1 MFNIQGLLVDKVE
14 YLDEAKMLLVHCR
27 SPRRYAKCPACGKS
41 TDKIHQ
47 YHTRRIKH
55 DRLNEKQIVL
65 SLQIRRFKCRRCPK
79 PFSEEIIGV
88 DRKRASLNFR
98 QEVLSWLQRNSFNY
112 IGERFKISGST
123 LNRYVRAV
131 SDCWLIDWDKINV
144 TVLGIDEHSFRS
156 NNLVITVTDISNHK
170 LLAILKTD
178 RQRALI
184 EFLNSIP
191 KKAKDSIK
199 EVSIDLKHSYKAAI
213 KHCLPK
219 ADIVADRYHVE
230 TLAKRMVDEIRAVV
244 QEEHAGRK
252 GHLKKLLL
260 TNYYLLDDCEKNKL
274 EMVWKKYEH
283 YPVLKQSWLIKEKII
298 QFYRLGNFEAAK
310 KNFKYITMLF
320 ETIDRSRYAA
330 TTGRTWKNWKEPI
343 LNYFKNKTTNGF
355 TEGCHTKIKMMKR
368 VSFGFRNIDNY
379 IAKMMLA
386 FIPLIS
392 VADYL
397 LIHHT
402 N

>member
-1 MFNIQGLLVDKVE
+1 
-14 YLDEAKMLLVHCR
+14 
-27 SPRRYAKCPACGKS
+27 
-41 TDKIHQ
+41 
-47 YHTRRIKH
+47 
-55 DRLNEKQIVL
+55 
-65 SLQIRRFKCRRCPK
+65 
-79 PFSEEIIGV
+79 
-88 DRKRASLNFR
+88 
-98 QEVLSWLQRNSFNY
+98 
-112 IGERFKISGST
+112 
-123 LNRYVRAV
+123 
-131 SDCWLIDWDKINV
+131 
-144 TVLGIDEHSFRS
+144 
-156 NNLVITVTDISNHK
+156 
-170 LLAILKTD
+170 
-178 RQRALI
+178 
-184 EFLNSIP
+184 
-191 KKAKDSIK
+191 
-199 EVSIDLKHSYKAAI
+199 
-213 KHCLPK
+213 
-219 ADIVADRYHVE
+219 
-230 TLAKRMVDEIRAVV
+230 MVDEIRAVV

>member
-1 MFNIQGLLVDKVE
+1 M
-14 YLDEAKMLLVHCR
+14 
-27 SPRRYAKCPACGKS
+27 
-41 TDKIHQ
+41 
-47 YHTRRIKH
+47 
-55 DRLNEKQIVL
+55 
-65 SLQIRRFKCRRCPK
+65 
-79 PFSEEIIGV
+79 
-88 DRKRASLNFR
+88 
-98 QEVLSWLQRNSFNY
+98 
-112 IGERFKISGST
+112 
-123 LNRYVRAV
+123 RAV